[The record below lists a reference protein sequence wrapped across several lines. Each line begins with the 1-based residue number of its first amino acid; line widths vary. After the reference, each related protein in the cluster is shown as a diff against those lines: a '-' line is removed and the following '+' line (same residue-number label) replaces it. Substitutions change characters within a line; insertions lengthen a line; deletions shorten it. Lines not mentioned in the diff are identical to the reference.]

1 MGSRLFAI
9 YLVIFMMDLS
19 KFQRKMAKLIQK
31 MKKNLN
37 QLLLKQVTFETPSP
51 SISSELKKQQK
62 TQKKLQ
68 TLSATDEKKI
78 HANQIKSYVV

>member
-9 YLVIFMMDLS
+9 YLQIFGHFYDGFIKVPKKNHL
-19 KFQRKMAKLIQK
+19 KMAKLIQK

-62 TQKKLQ
+62 TQKKSCKL
-68 TLSATDEKKI
+68 
-78 HANQIKSYVV
+78 